1 MSPHA
6 ENEQLRRVGGFAV
19 FAALALAAANA
30 SATPADA
37 LAAAIGMGVETNDV
51 HGCVL
56 TNGTDT
62 LKLSVGSRRAELNR
76 RTVWLN
82 APAAAKGD
90 MPSIDAADFDRLVVP
105 IFAPPVSTGGTTRV
119 HIDAGH
125 GGEDAGCISTQ
136 TSMMEKD
143 LVLALSMRV
152 GELLASRGFDVTYT
166 RTNDTFATLSE
177 RTAIVSNNCA
187 DAFVSIHANFAANG
201 TARGIE
207 IYTLPIAGMAATAS
221 DASVSNVERKG
232 NAFDRESS
240 ILGYEV
246 QRRMPGALDEGNR
259 GLRHARYQVL
269 RDASCPAIL
278 VEVGFLS
285 NRSDSIN
292 LSSDWYRER
301 IARAIAD
308 GVSAF
313 ADRTRTNDG
322 QSTQ

>member
-1 MSPHA
+1 M
-6 ENEQLRRVGGFAV
+6 RRSWAKTASVAI
-19 FAALALAAANA
+19 ALLALAAATA
-30 SATPADA
+30 GATPADA

-56 TNGTDT
+56 TNATDT

-76 RTVWLN
+76 RTIWLN
-82 APAAAKGD
+82 APAAVKGD
-90 MPSIDAADFDRLVVP
+90 MPSIDAADAERLLSP
-105 IFAPPVSTGGTTRV
+105 FFTPPVNTGGVVRV

-143 LVLALSMRV
+143 LVLGLSMRV
-152 GELLASRGFDVTYT
+152 GELLSARGFDVTYT
-166 RTNDTFATLSE
+166 RTNDTFTTLSG
-177 RTAIVSNNCA
+177 RTTIVSNNCA
-187 DAFVSIHANFAANG
+187 DAFVSIHANFAASDA
-201 TARGIE
+201 ARGIE
-207 IYTLPIAGMAATAS
+207 IYTLPIAGMPATAS
-221 DASVSNVERKG
+221 DASVSSAERKG
-232 NAFDRESS
+232 NAFDRESA

-246 QRRMPGALDEGNR
+246 HRRMPGALDEGNR

-285 NRSDSIN
+285 NKSDAIN

-301 IARAIAD
+301 IALAIAD

-313 ADRTRTNDG
+313 ADRTRSNDG
-322 QSTQ
+322 QAPQ

>member
-1 MSPHA
+1 M
-6 ENEQLRRVGGFAV
+6 RRSCAKTAGMLL
-19 FAALALAAANA
+19 ALVALAAAGA
-30 SATPADA
+30 GATPADA
-37 LAAAIGMGVETNDV
+37 LAASIGMGIETNDV

-62 LKLSVGSRRAELNR
+62 MKFSVGSRRAELNR
-76 RTVWLN
+76 RTIWLN
-82 APAAAKGD
+82 APAAVKGD
-90 MPSIDAADFDRLVVP
+90 MPAIDALDAERLLMPV
-105 IFAPPVSTGGTTRV
+105 FRPPVATGGIARV

-125 GGEDAGCISTQ
+125 GGEDAGCVSTQ

-143 LVLALSMRV
+143 LVLALAMRV
-152 GELLASRGFDVTYT
+152 GELLSSRGLDVTYT
-166 RTNDTFATLSE
+166 RTNDTFTTLSG
-177 RTAIVSNNCA
+177 RTTIVSNNCA

-207 IYTLPIAGMAATAS
+207 IYTLPIAGMPATAS
-221 DASVSNVERKG
+221 DASVSNAERKG

-285 NRSDSIN
+285 NKSDAIN

-301 IARAIAD
+301 IAIAIAD

-313 ADRTRTNDG
+313 ADRTRANDR
-322 QSTQ
+322 QASE